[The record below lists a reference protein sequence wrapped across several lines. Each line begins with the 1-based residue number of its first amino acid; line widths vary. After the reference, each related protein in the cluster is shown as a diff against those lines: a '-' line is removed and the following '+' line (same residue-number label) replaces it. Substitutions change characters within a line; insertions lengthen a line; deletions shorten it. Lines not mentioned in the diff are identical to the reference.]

1 MIHARGDHLL
11 EIKMYTRVCYV
22 VQVCQ
27 SLEAGRWL
35 EEEKFEMTDCFP
47 AAQVFTPLISVCF
60 IMGCV
65 HSVTSKVGEGG
76 TAPPPPP
83 PPPFSP
89 CSHSTG

>member
-1 MIHARGDHLL
+1 
-11 EIKMYTRVCYV
+11 MYTRVCYV

-47 AAQVFTPLISVCF
+47 AAQVFTPLISVYF

-65 HSVTSKVGEGG
+65 HIVSPEDGRGHST
-76 TAPPPPP
+76 PPPLYYVHTAQD
-83 PPPFSP
+83 S
-89 CSHSTG
+89 

>member
-1 MIHARGDHLL
+1 ML
-11 EIKMYTRVCYV
+11 EGASFIREIRMYTRVCYV

-65 HSVTSKVGEGG
+65 HSVTSKGWKGPLF
-76 TAPPPPP
+76 TAQD
-83 PPPFSP
+83 S
-89 CSHSTG
+89 SIT

>member
-1 MIHARGDHLL
+1 
-11 EIKMYTRVCYV
+11 MYTRVGYV

-47 AAQVFTPLISVCF
+47 AAQVSTPLISVYF

-65 HSVTSKVGEGG
+65 HIVSPEGG
-76 TAPPPPP
+76 RG
-83 PPPFSP
+83 PFLP